1 MAFDT
6 ERSQIIFKKML
17 NDSFSVSYRI
27 LPYNFRKKLIRYD
40 SIRIVPKMR
49 DNNDFFSTGESDL
62 FSEEKLITQGSII
75 RGLSVGNNQ
84 DAVLNSKM
92 NLQIAGK
99 LSENIRVEAAV
110 SDETMPIQPMEIQH
124 NITVL
129 MKFF

>member
-1 MAFDT
+1 
-6 ERSQIIFKKML
+6 ML